1 MGVQV
6 GFYHTAGDNPAAVD
20 AVLPA
25 LLEKAVGGGSRIM
38 LVAPTAARQQRLDE
52 ALWSYRDTAFLP
64 HGKPEDGPPEEQP
77 ILIVN
82 AEEPVAGFAAGRIP
96 VVLAGAESVLEVLL
110 AAGQGRVLY
119 MFSAASADVER
130 GRGLFKQLKAAG
142 HEISYYLQGE
152 KGWEKKL

>member
-1 MGVQV
+1 MQV

-25 LLEKAVGGGSRIM
+25 LLEKAVGAGNRIL

-52 ALWSYRDTAFLP
+52 ALWSYRDTSFLP

-82 AEEPVAGFAAGRIP
+82 AEEPVEAYAAGRVP
-96 VVLAGAESVLEVLL
+96 VVVAGAETVLEALL
-110 AAGQGRVLY
+110 AAAPGRVLY

-142 HEISYYLQGE
+142 HELSYFQQTE
-152 KGWEKKL
+152 KGWEKKA